1 MPKIVACAVVHDDP
15 PEVFVAEDL
24 ETLNWVLAL
33 KLISKTPGR
42 DVAPALRQRLRAA
55 IQEEQWGEAV
65 SLWMEVRPGN
75 IDVYSSYDLHGP
87 SDVALAAEELQFT
100 PLFAD

>member
-1 MPKIVACAVVHDDP
+1 VPKIVACAVVHDDP

-33 KLISKTPGR
+33 KLIAQTPGS
-42 DVAPALRQRLRAA
+42 DIPSNLRKRLRTA
-55 IQEEQWGEAV
+55 IRAEHWGEAV

-87 SDVALAAEELQFT
+87 PDVVLAAEELQFT
-100 PLFAD
+100 PLFRD

>member
-1 MPKIVACAVVHDDP
+1 MSKIVACAVVHADP

-33 KLISKTPGR
+33 KLIAPTPGT
-42 DVAPALRQRLRAA
+42 DIPAGLRERLREAVRA
-55 IQEEQWGEAV
+55 EQWGEAV
-65 SLWMEVRPGN
+65 SLWMEVHPGN

-87 SDVALAAEELQFT
+87 PDVALAAEELQFT
-100 PLFAD
+100 PLFRD